1 MTGGTYRS
9 MATIAGPVHLPAFSV
24 RALASR
30 FVIALVVGA
39 FLMAAFIRAGNWYEA
54 KSLSEAKHVVF
65 KHGVLRDTGHADD
78 PGQPGNF
85 LIVGNDSRSFVH
97 SPIDIQHFCEGSCDT
112 GTRSDTIMIAHVD
125 PAVKVASLVSIPRDT
140 FVTIPGCNV
149 TVKINATFNSD
160 YSCIGKRGGPQM
172 LVDTINANFGVPIN
186 HYIEVNFVAF
196 RQIVDVIGHVS
207 LYFPAP
213 AKDKESGL
221 FIPNPGCVQLDGI
234 MALNYARSR
243 HYQYEDRPGHWIEDQ
258 RADLGRI
265 VRQQYFLRSLMASA
279 ISAGASNPFTATA
292 LVSKIVP
299 HLTVDKNFSV
309 DDLNRLIRS
318 FHSLDPGS
326 VQMLT
331 VPTKRQIIGDQDG
344 LQLEQPGAEQMFAL
358 LRGFATPLPK
368 FDPSK
373 ITVDVRNGGAATGQ
387 AASELDA
394 LASIGFRRGTAGNA
408 SAPVAATEVRVTH
421 ADAGYGAL
429 VVHFLGGVGKVVEV
443 PDTGSA
449 QVVVVLG
456 PDFKGVTKPAPT
468 TTAPRSASTTAPPN
482 TTTTAVPPNPG
493 TPPAGA
499 TNVGHQVIGCR

>member
-1 MTGGTYRS
+1 
-9 MATIAGPVHLPAFSV
+9 
-24 RALASR
+24 
-30 FVIALVVGA
+30 
-39 FLMAAFIRAGNWYEA
+39 
-54 KSLSEAKHVVF
+54 
-65 KHGVLRDTGHADD
+65 
-78 PGQPGNF
+78 

-97 SPIDIQHFCEGSCDT
+97 SQIDIEHFGSPST
-112 GTRSDTIMIAHVD
+112 QEESLSDTIMIAHVD

-149 TVKINATFNSD
+149 TVKINATFNSA
-160 YSCIGKRGGPQM
+160 YSCSGKHGGPQM

-221 FIPNPGCVQLDGI
+221 FIPHPGCVQLDGI

-243 HYQYEDRPGHWIEDQ
+243 YYQWQDSSGNWVSDPRSDF
-258 RADLGRI
+258 GRI
-265 VRQQYFLRSLMASA
+265 ARQQYFIRTLMAAA
-279 ISAGASNPFTATA
+279 IHAGASNPLTATA

-318 FHSLDPGS
+318 FHSLEPGT

-331 VPTKRQIIGDQDG
+331 VPTSREFLGGQDG
-344 LQLEQPGAEQMFAL
+344 LRLDQPGAEQMFAM
-358 LRGFATPLPK
+358 LRGFSTPAPK
-368 FDPSK
+368 LDPSK
-373 ITVDVRNGGAATGQ
+373 ATVDVENGGAAAGQ
-387 AASELDA
+387 AAAA
-394 LASIGFRRGTAGNA
+394 LNAFASVGFHRGTAGNA
-408 SAPVAATEVRVTH
+408 TTPVAVTEVRATR
-421 ADAGYGAL
+421 ANAGYGLL
-429 VVHFLGGVGKVVEV
+429 VVHYLGGVGKLVEV

-449 QVVVVLG
+449 QVIVVLG
-456 PDFKGVTKPAPT
+456 PDFRGVVKPAATTPT
-468 TTAPRSASTTAPPN
+468 STPSTTPQPA
-482 TTTTAVPPNPG
+482 TTTTTLPPNPG

-499 TNVGHQVIGCR
+499 TNVGHQVIGCA